1 MAFGSNDRNGARTQ
15 RMTSSQAY
23 DASIDAGLR
32 SYMLGVYNYMA
43 AGVAITG
50 LMAYVVSSQPALMQ
64 TLFGSGLSFVVML
77 APLGFVLALSF
88 GINKMSAATAQIV
101 FWAFAAVMGV
111 SLSTIFITY
120 TDSSI
125 ARVFFIS
132 AGAFAGLSLF
142 GYTTKKDLT
151 GMGSFLMMGLIGIIL
166 ASVVNMFLAS
176 SAMQF
181 MISVIGVLVFAGLTA
196 YDTQRIKSSY
206 YEGDSGETAA
216 KKSLMG
222 ALSLYLNFINMFLM
236 LLSLFGNRE

>member
-1 MAFGSNDRNGARTQ
+1 MAIGPNNRTQ
-15 RMTSSQAY
+15 RMTPTQAY

-32 SYMLGVYNYMA
+32 KYMLGVYNYMA

-88 GINKMSAATAQIV
+88 GINRMSASTAQIV

-120 TDSSI
+120 TGSSI

-166 ASVVNMFLAS
+166 ASIVNIFLAS
-176 SAMQF
+176 SALQF
-181 MISVIGVLVFAGLTA
+181 TISVIGVLVFAGLTA

-206 YEGDSGETAA
+206 YEGDGSETAA